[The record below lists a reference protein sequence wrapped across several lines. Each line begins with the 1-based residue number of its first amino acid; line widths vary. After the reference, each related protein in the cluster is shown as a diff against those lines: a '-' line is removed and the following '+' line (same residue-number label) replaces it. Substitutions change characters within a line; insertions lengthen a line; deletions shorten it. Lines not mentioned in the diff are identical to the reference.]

1 MIREAWECFRQKHF
15 SANGETSRNVK
26 GMNPHDEDR
35 HSQFLRLYVA
45 HEEALL
51 GFVRTLV
58 PSREDAREVMQEV
71 AVVLWQ
77 RFKELD
83 DASGFRPWAF
93 GVARFKALA
102 LMRDR
107 KRDRLVF
114 DEDVLELLA
123 EEVTEHADAYEKE
136 RRALEHC
143 VGMLATAQRKLLDA
157 AYAPGARIDALAA
170 AAGRTPM
177 SFYKALHR
185 IRLALM
191 NCTRRV
197 LAEEQRS

>member
-1 MIREAWECFRQKHF
+1 MSAFRKLF
-15 SANGETSRNVK
+15 SANARGSRNVPLMTPAENAK
-26 GMNPHDEDR
+26 HD
-35 HSQFLRLYVA
+35 QFLRLYVS

-77 RFKELD
+77 RLGDLD
-83 DASGFRPWAF
+83 DLANFRPWAF

-102 LMRDR
+102 LLRDR
-107 KRDRLVF
+107 SRDRLVF
-114 DEDVLELLA
+114 DEDVLALLA
-123 EEVTEHADAYEKE
+123 DEVTEHADDYEAE
-136 RRALEHC
+136 RRALESC
-143 VGMLATAQRKLLDA
+143 VQKLDPAQRKLLDA

-170 AAGRTPM
+170 EAGRSAM

-191 NCTRRV
+191 NCTQRL
-197 LAEEQRS
+197 LAQEGLS

>member
-1 MIREAWECFRQKHF
+1 MTPAENAKH
-15 SANGETSRNVK
+15 
-26 GMNPHDEDR
+26 D
-35 HSQFLRLYVA
+35 QFLRLYVS

-58 PSREDAREVMQEV
+58 PSREDARDVMQEV

-77 RFKELD
+77 RLGDLD
-83 DASGFRPWAF
+83 DLANFRPWAF

-102 LMRDR
+102 LLRDR
-107 KRDRLVF
+107 SRDRLVF

-123 EEVTEHADAYEKE
+123 DEVTEHADDYEAE
-136 RRALEHC
+136 RKALESC
-143 VGMLATAQRKLLDA
+143 VQKLNAAQRKLLDA
-157 AYAPGARIDALAA
+157 AYVPGARIDALAA
-170 AAGRTPM
+170 EAGRSAM

-191 NCTRRV
+191 NCTQD
-197 LAEEQRS
+197 LIAQEGLS